1 MVTQLFYDTG
11 VAYGDEVPDNFPESY
26 AYLVA
31 MYASIQSLHAA
42 MTAKTLTTLS
52 INTVPPDVPVTPSLS
67 FSTASYTTASYT
79 NAADDTSLDSTI
91 AAITDL
97 EALSSAPTYTPPK
110 VGGATEELTTTMDTD
125 STGVGTDADFLNF
138 SKWFSVVSEYIEDQE
153 DAELAGSQ
161 LAKINTYLSAYG
173 QAMTNQL
180 NEFNEAN
187 VKYQAEIK
195 EHLQESAN
203 EMTRVTTLY
212 NKITDLN
219 LQNAKNTSNL
229 DYQNKTK
236 TADIDLQN
244 KMQTY
249 KAELDTYVQKIARFS
264 AEITAYSADVTREV
278 QEHTAN
284 FQNDTTDYTWMQG
297 QLLLSLIHIS
307 EPTRPY

>member
-1 MVTQLFYDTG
+1 MTI
-11 VAYGDEVPDNFPESY
+11 EINIESVRKY
-26 AYLVA
+26 KNEL
-31 MYASIQSLHAA
+31 I
-42 MTAKTLTTLS
+42 T
-52 INTVPPDVPVTPSLS
+52 IN
-67 FSTASYTTASYT
+67 
-79 NAADDTSLDSTI
+79 
-91 AAITDL
+91 
-97 EALSSAPTYTPPK
+97 
-110 VGGATEELTTTMDTD
+110 
-125 STGVGTDADFLNF
+125 
-138 SKWFSVVSEYIEDQE
+138 Q
-153 DAELAGSQ
+153 
-161 LAKINTYLSAYG
+161 
-173 QAMTNQL
+173 
-180 NEFNEAN
+180 
-187 VKYQAEIK
+187 YQAEIK

-236 TADIDLQN
+236 PADIDLQN

-297 QLLLSLIHIS
+297 QLLKLQAQYDAAFGAVAA
-307 EPTRPY
+307 E